1 MADYYHVLGVG
12 RTASDEEIKT
22 AYRKLAMRWH
32 PDRNSGS
39 SEAEEKFK
47 SLTEAYDVLRDP
59 DKRAAYDRYGEAG
72 LRGAGG
78 AGAAG
83 FHHFDLSEAL
93 SVFMRDFGIGGFDGM
108 FTTGRQGG
116 VHSGADVKVTIQLTV
131 PEVATGVEK
140 SVHLKLLEPCD
151 RCEGRGSEIG
161 RAH

>member
-1 MADYYHVLGVG
+1 SVLGVG

-22 AYRKLAMRWH
+22 AYRKLAMKWH

-39 SEAEEKFK
+39 AEAEEKFK

-72 LRGAGG
+72 LRGGGG
-78 AGAAG
+78 ASN
-83 FHHFDLSEAL
+83 FHPSDLAEAL

-116 VHSGADVKVTIQLTV
+116 VHSGADIKVTIALTV

-151 RCEGRGSEIG
+151 RCEGRGSEPG
-161 RAH
+161 SHA